1 MPAIPRPDLSPLV
14 GSWHA
19 LSFAMTF
26 IDTKDRVEPY
36 GPNPDGRMMFDPGG
50 RIMLLFAK
58 PGRQP
63 AVDEAGRATLFNEMS
78 AYSGLV
84 RSDGP
89 GRFITTV
96 DLAWTPTFG
105 GEQVRLFTIEGDRLT
120 IRTPEQTIPR
130 SQGRLMVGEV
140 IFLREHPAS
149 FRRQCPMQP
158 RSQQQRLTFYW
169 PTRHWMRAAR
179 VHVLAAIER
188 FGEIIL
194 EGGGFTFMLIGA
206 LSSAE

>member
-14 GSWHA
+14 GSWLA

-26 IDTKDRVEPY
+26 TDTKERVEPF

-50 RIMLLFAK
+50 RITFLFTK
-58 PGRQP
+58 RGRQTP
-63 AVDEAGRATLFNEMS
+63 VDEAARATQFNEMT
-78 AYSGLV
+78 AYTGLA

-89 GRFITTV
+89 GRFTATV
-96 DLAWTPTFG
+96 DLASNPAFG

-120 IRTPEQTIPR
+120 IRTPEQTLSK
-130 SQGRLMVGEV
+130 SQGRLAVGEV
-140 IFLREHPAS
+140 TFLREHPAS

-158 RSQQQRLTFYW
+158 QPQQQWLRLHW
-169 PTRHWMRAAR
+169 PIRHWMRATR

-188 FGEIIL
+188 LGEIIL
-194 EGGGFTFMLIGA
+194 EGGGFTFMLIGT
-206 LSSAE
+206 LSSTE